1 MGRTT
6 AIIGGGYSGA
16 MLAVRLAESGAT
28 AVLIEKSGE
37 FARGAAYGTRCDSHV
52 LNVRSGRMSAR
63 ADDPDHFVRW
73 LTAHHPALADPQGFA
88 PRRLYGDYLQAILAE
103 TEATAPGTIVRVAE
117 PALGVTDSGV
127 RMPRGRNIEA
137 EAVVLATGNPEP
149 APLGVGDHPNI
160 IANPWAAE
168 ALETVRPSDSIVLLG
183 AGLTMI
189 DVMLALEDR
198 GWVGRAVA
206 LSRRGLLPRPHDPAQ
221 TPVEPLQLAAGPL
234 SARLREV
241 RRRSAADGWGAV
253 MDRLRHGNAET
264 WAALSAAERAR
275 FLRHLRPMWDVH
287 RHRLA
292 PEPAGRIDRLLQDQR
307 LVVAAGRIARVEP
320 TAAGVEVLWTRRGE
334 ARTERLTGDRLVNC
348 TGPGYREAAAADR
361 LLAGL
366 TAEGLA
372 RPDALGLGLDVTV
385 DGALIGADGTPSTR
399 LFALGPPARAALWE
413 CTAVPDIRE
422 RIEALAA
429 RLAA

>member
-16 MLAVRLAESGAT
+16 MLAVRLAEAGAT

-37 FARGAAYGTRCDSHV
+37 FGRGAAYSARCDSLV
-52 LNVRSGRMSAR
+52 LYVRSGRMSAR
-63 ADDPDHFVRW
+63 ADDPDHFIRW
-73 LTAHHPALADPQGFA
+73 LAAHHPALADPQGFA
-88 PRRLYGDYLQAILAE
+88 PRRLYGDYLQAILAGA
-103 TEATAPGTIVRVAE
+103 EATAPGTIVRVAE
-117 PALGVTDSGV
+117 PALGVTGAGV

-137 EAVVLATGNPEP
+137 DAVVLATGNPQP
-149 APLGVGDHPNI
+149 APLGPGEHPNI

-168 ALETVRPSDSIVLLG
+168 ALEAVRPSDNIALLG
-183 AGLTMI
+183 AGLTMV

-198 GWVGRAVA
+198 GWVGRATA
-206 LSRRGLLPRPHDPAQ
+206 LSRRGLLPRAHDPTQ
-221 TPVEPLQLAAGPL
+221 TPVEPLRLPPGSL

-241 RRRSAADGWGAV
+241 RRRSEAEGWGAV
-253 MDRLRHGNAET
+253 MDRLRHANAET
-264 WAALSAAERAR
+264 WAALSPAERAR

-292 PEPAGRIDRLLQDQR
+292 PEPARRIARLIQDQR
-307 LVVAAGRIARVEP
+307 LLVAAGRTVRIEP
-320 TAAGVEVLWTRRGE
+320 TAAGVEVLWTRRGDP
-334 ARTERLTGDRLVNC
+334 RIERLTADRLVNC
-348 TGPGYREAAAADR
+348 TGPGFREAAAADR

-366 TAEGLA
+366 VADGLA
-372 RPDALGLGLDVTV
+372 RPDPLGLGLEVTV
-385 DGALIGADGTPSTR
+385 EGALVGADGTASTR

-413 CTAVPDIRE
+413 CVAVPDIRE
-422 RIEALAA
+422 RIEALVA